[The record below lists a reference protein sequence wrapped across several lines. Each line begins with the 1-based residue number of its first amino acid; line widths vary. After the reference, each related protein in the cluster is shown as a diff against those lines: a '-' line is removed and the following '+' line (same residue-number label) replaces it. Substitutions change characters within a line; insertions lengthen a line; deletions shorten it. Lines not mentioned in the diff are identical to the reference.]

1 MNNFFWPEY
10 DCNTSS
16 QVIVTEDDI
25 RNTSSVTYLEN
36 YNPMHETEPVCT
48 E

>member
-16 QVIVTEDDI
+16 QVIVTEEDI
-25 RNTSSVTYLEN
+25 RNTSSVTYLDN
-36 YNPMHETEPVCT
+36 YNPVSESEPANV